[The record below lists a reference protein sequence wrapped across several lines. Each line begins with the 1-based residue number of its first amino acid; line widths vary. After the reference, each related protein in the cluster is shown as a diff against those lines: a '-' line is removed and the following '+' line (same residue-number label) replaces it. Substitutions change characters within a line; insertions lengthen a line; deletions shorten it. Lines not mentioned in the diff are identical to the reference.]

1 MKRFF
6 LLLLILFLLFL
17 SLTYWS
23 VSVRPSEIK
32 LSEVIRFT
40 GDIRKQDSVFVV
52 PTNIYESN
60 TLKRFMQGQNY
71 REAWKTPIK
80 APVFFL
86 DSMEILEEGGGQQSH
101 SLKLRSAQGVEYS
114 LRSINKDPQP
124 LIPGIVRT
132 LGLENIVIYGVSA
145 QHPYGALLAAALAE
159 NAGILNTHPRI
170 VYAPKQEKLGKYNE
184 AYGNRLYLL
193 EYETEGKVNW
203 TKIQNFYEILDT
215 DDLQELKKDQGKN
228 VRIDERR
235 FVRSRIFDLLIGDWD
250 RHAKQWGWVV
260 QEKDHNFLAVP
271 LAGDRDNAF
280 FRIDGVIPT
289 ILTNEFLQPKVRPFE
304 ENIDYIQGYV
314 YPVDIYFLHNTSEK
328 IFIEEAR
335 ALQNLLSDEKIREAF
350 KVWPKEIRQ
359 LNAEEIYKK
368 LKERRSDLVEYAV
381 EFNKEIKRK
390 KLLEK
395 PLKGSE
401 DIELPEK
408 LQRCFSCYE

>member
-6 LLLLILFLLFL
+6 LLLLILFLIFL
-17 SLTYWS
+17 GLTYWS
-23 VSVRPSEIK
+23 VSVKPSEFEI
-32 LSEVIRFT
+32 SEVIRFT
-40 GDIRKQDSVFVV
+40 GDIREQDSVLVV
-52 PTNIYESN
+52 PTNVYESN
-60 TLKRFMQGQNY
+60 KLKRFMQGQNY

-80 APVFFL
+80 AQVFFL
-86 DSMEILEEGGGQQSH
+86 DSMEILEEGGGQQTH
-101 SLKLRSAQGVEYS
+101 SLKLRSPQGVVYS

-124 LIPGIVRT
+124 LIPGIART
-132 LGLENIVIYGVSA
+132 LGLENVIIDGISA
-145 QHPYGALLAAALAE
+145 QHPYGALLAAALAD
-159 NAGILNTHPRI
+159 NAGILHTHPRI

-203 TKIQNFYEILDT
+203 TKIQDVYEILDT
-215 DDLQELKKDQGKN
+215 GNLQELKRDQGEN

-260 QEKDHNFLAVP
+260 QEKDQNFVAVP

-304 ENIDYIQGYV
+304 EDIDYIRGYV
-314 YPVDIYFLHNTSEK
+314 YPVDVYFLHNTSEK
-328 IFIEEAR
+328 VFIEEAR
-335 ALQNLLSDEKIREAF
+335 ALQGLLSDEKIRQAF
-350 KVWPKEIRQ
+350 KAWPKEIRQ

-381 EFNKEIKRK
+381 EFSKEIKRRE
-390 KLLEK
+390 LLEK

-408 LQRCFSCYE
+408 LHHCFSCYE